1 MIGLGEVQ
9 CTHEELEL
17 IATCLVIISVLFP
30 TQCFAFH
37 NFIFFFKIIV
47 TFYVK

>member
-1 MIGLGEVQ
+1 MIRLGEVQ
-9 CTHEELEL
+9 CTHVKLEL

-30 TQCFAFH
+30 THCCTFH